1 VNEKPPSLAASMWKR
16 FAAAAAV
23 IIAFSA
29 AATATAGLL
38 QVDELGQ
45 AIRFKGSTIKGVDQE
60 ITRAEAGDP
69 RTILLLGSDARWL
82 DKQTGAPARSDTM
95 MLVRLDPDKEA
106 TALLSIPRDL
116 KVEIP
121 GRGTAKMNEAYSL
134 GGPKLV
140 IKTLKQM
147 LGIKIN
153 HVLNVRFG
161 AFSRAI
167 NRLGCVYVDVDQRYF
182 NDNSGIGPDYAT
194 IDLQPGY
201 QRLCG
206 QDSLDYVRYRH
217 TDSDLVRAAR
227 QQDFLRQV
235 KQQIRTGRLF
245 NDRKELLKIVGRYTE
260 TDRELKRTKTLLS
273 LLKLGLYSAGH
284 PVREVHI
291 KNLEDEGES
300 GYLVASQRN
309 IERAVREFMGV
320 RSTAGPRADIK
331 PTDQQKAASKKRKKR
346 KPVANVPGLEQA
358 AMIGENLAI
367 PVATKIPFPVYYP
380 TVRYNGSVYPKLGPR
395 VYKIRDRG
403 GKLHDAYRFWVQKGT
418 VGEYYGMQGT
428 DWKNPPILDGP
439 TGERRCGGE
448 TGRKVQVYS
457 DGQRWRL
464 VAWRTKDAAYW
475 VSNTLAQTLTK
486 RQMLALA
493 CTAKKTR

>member
-16 FAAAAAV
+16 FAAAAAA
-23 IIAFSA
+23 IICLSA

-38 QVDELGQ
+38 QVDELRQ
-45 AIRFKGSTIKGVDQE
+45 AISLGNTIKGVDTE

-69 RTILLLGSDARWL
+69 RTILLLGSDARFA
-82 DKQTGAPARSDTM
+82 DKKTGAPPRSDTM

-116 KVEIP
+116 KVDIP
-121 GRGTAKMNEAYSL
+121 GHGIAKINESYSL

-140 IKTLKQM
+140 IKTLKQL

-161 AFSRAI
+161 TFSRAV

-182 NDNSGIGPDYAT
+182 NDNSGFGPDYAT

-201 QRLCG
+201 QKLCG

-217 TDSDLVRAAR
+217 GDSDLVRAAR
-227 QQDFLRQV
+227 QQDFLRQA
-235 KQQIRTGRLF
+235 KGQIASGKLIDDRT
-245 NDRKELLKIVGRYTE
+245 ELLRIVGRYTD
-260 TDRELKRTKTLLS
+260 TDARLKETKTLLS
-273 LLKLGLYSAGH
+273 LIKLAIFSANH

-291 KNLEDEGES
+291 KNLEDEGET
-300 GYLVASQRN
+300 GYLVASPDSIQR
-309 IERAVREFMGV
+309 AASEFMGV
-320 RSTAGPRADIK
+320 RSTAGPRATVK
-331 PTDQQKAASKKRKKR
+331 RTEDQKTTSKKRKKR
-346 KPVANVPGLEQA
+346 KPVANVAGLEQA
-358 AMIGENLAI
+358 GMIGENLAI

-380 TVRYNGSVYPKLGPR
+380 TVRYVGSAYPKLGPR
-395 VYKIRDRG
+395 VYSIRDRG
-403 GKLHDAYRFWVQKGT
+403 GNLHRAYRFWVQKGT
-418 VGEYYGMQGT
+418 FGEYYGIQGT
-428 DWKNPPILDGP
+428 NWMNPPILNGP
-439 TGERRCGGE
+439 TGDRRCDGE

-464 VAWRTKDAAYW
+464 VSWKTKQAVYW
-475 VSNTLAQTLTK
+475 VSNTLPQTLTK
-486 RQMLALA
+486 RQMLAIA